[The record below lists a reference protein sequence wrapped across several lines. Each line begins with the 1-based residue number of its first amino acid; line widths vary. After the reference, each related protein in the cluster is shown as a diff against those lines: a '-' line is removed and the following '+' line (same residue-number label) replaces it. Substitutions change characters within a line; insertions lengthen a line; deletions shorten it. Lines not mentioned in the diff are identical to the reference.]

1 MFSKYPTLLQDPEEA
16 TCGVNKNVTSKILH
30 FSSLLKWGIR
40 FDVVLS
46 FDIDN
51 SEMH

>member
-30 FSSLLKWGIR
+30 LRSLLKWGTR

-46 FDIDN
+46 IN
-51 SEMH
+51 